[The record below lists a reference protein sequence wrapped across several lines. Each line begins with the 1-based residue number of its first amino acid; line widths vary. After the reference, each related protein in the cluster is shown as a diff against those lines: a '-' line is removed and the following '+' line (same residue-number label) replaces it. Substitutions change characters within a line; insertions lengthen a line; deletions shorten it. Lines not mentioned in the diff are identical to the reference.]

1 LESNPI
7 SPYEVKLWI
16 LTFPPLV
23 LSLSI
28 IFAGRNWIFPSGK
41 ASFGR
46 EFGSMGNPMPAS
58 SLLVMALPV
67 VSELTFLGVSTGR
80 YWYLLALPLYAY
92 GFCPLLVGALCLEF
106 F

>member
-1 LESNPI
+1 VDSYLS
-7 SPYEVKLWI
+7 S
-16 LTFPPLV
+16 LV

-67 VSELTFLGVSTGR
+67 VSELTFWGQYGR

-92 GFCPLLVGALCLEF
+92 GFFASAGRALCLEF